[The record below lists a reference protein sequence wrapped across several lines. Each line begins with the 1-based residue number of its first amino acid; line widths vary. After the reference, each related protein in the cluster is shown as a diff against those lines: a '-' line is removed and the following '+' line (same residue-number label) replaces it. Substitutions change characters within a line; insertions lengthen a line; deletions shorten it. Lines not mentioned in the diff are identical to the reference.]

1 MGEWGIALIAAGS
14 AIVGSVVTGWYS
26 RSAGVRQAEAARH
39 AGDRQAE
46 ALLES
51 VRMTLRGADG
61 QRAVALRRQVYAEF
75 LGAAEARLL
84 TERSGRGGGGG
95 GDHDLSLQRAY
106 AGVVLEGP
114 PEAAAAAN
122 GLLEGL
128 RRHDSLDELHR
139 AKSAFVEEARRAVA
153 ALGRP

>member
-14 AIVGSVVTGWYS
+14 AIVGSVVTGWYG

-95 GDHDLSLQRAY
+95 DHELSLQRAY

-128 RRHDSLDELHR
+128 RRHDSPDELHR
-139 AKSAFVEEARRAVA
+139 AKAAFVEEARRAVA
-153 ALGRP
+153 ALGSP